1 MSVEIKAGSLADF
14 FASARET
21 AKEVDEGRGLTRKNI
36 IWVEP
41 EDLPDLLKPERMRLL
56 RHLRGQQ
63 KVVFTEL
70 AAAMHRTTVSLNRDL
85 KLLAKYQLV
94 RTYNEK
100 NPGHG
105 VHKVVEPLFGDQKIE
120 FRAEV

>member
-56 RHLRGQQ
+56 RLLRGQQ

-70 AAAMHRTTVSLNRDL
+70 VAAMHRTTVSLNRDL